1 MALASKANNRRIRS
15 TRPDLKGGMMKITT
29 IETLQWA
36 EYPRLLVVRVHTDAG
51 VVGLG
56 ETVDKLPGANG
67 ALHGTIAP
75 LVLGQEALDIEGLW
89 RFVMDNI
96 MYHGYAGAELRAL
109 SAFEVA
115 LWDIMGKTYQAP
127 LYHLL
132 GGKTRDK
139 IPTYNTCIGFGPI
152 QDYAAWH
159 QDAGQLAQSL
169 LSDGISA
176 MKIWPFDRFSERSFG
191 QYISLPEVEQGL
203 LPIRQIRETVGEAME
218 IGVEFHFR
226 WNRVSME
233 RIARALEPYHILFL
247 EDSMPP
253 VYADEIKLLA
263 QHTSIPII
271 GSELLMTRWQL
282 REWMEKH
289 VAQILMTDPVWN
301 GGIGETRKMANMA
314 EAFGLPLVL
323 HNVGGPICHAAC
335 MHLAAHFPN
344 LFFVE
349 SVRAFYQTYFPVLSN
364 LAPQVDDGHLSIP
377 SGPGLGVELRPE
389 VFERNDL
396 TRQVTEGMGRANG
409 RRAMGD
415 HWAVEEIR

>member
-1 MALASKANNRRIRS
+1 
-15 TRPDLKGGMMKITT
+15 MKITA

-36 EYPRLLVVRVHTDAG
+36 EYPRLLVVRVHTDEG
-51 VVGLG
+51 LIGLG
-56 ETVDKLPGANG
+56 ETVDKLPGANA
-67 ALHGTIAP
+67 ALHGTVAP
-75 LVLGQEALDIEGLW
+75 LVLGQEALDIEGVW

-115 LWDIMGKTYQAP
+115 LWDIMGKTYQSP

-159 QDAGQLAQSL
+159 QDAGQLAKSL
-169 LSDGISA
+169 LADGIKA
-176 MKIWPFDRFSERSFG
+176 MKIWPFDQFSERSLG
-191 QYISLPEVEQGL
+191 QYISLHDVEQGL
-203 LPIRQIRETVGEAME
+203 TPIRQIREAVGYNIE
-218 IGVEFHFR
+218 IGVECHFR

-233 RIARALEPYHILFL
+233 RIARALEPYNILFL
-247 EDSMPP
+247 EDVLPP
-253 VYADEIKLLA
+253 IYADEIKLLSER
-263 QHTSIPII
+263 TTIPII

-301 GGIGETRKMANMA
+301 GGIGETRKIANMA
-314 EAFGLPLVL
+314 EAFGLPMVL
-323 HNVGGPICHAAC
+323 HNVSGPICHAAC
-335 MHLAAHFPN
+335 MHLAVHIPN

-349 SVRAFYQTYFPVLSN
+349 SVRAFYKTYFPILSN
-364 LAPQVDDGHLSIP
+364 LAPTVDNGHLSVP
-377 SGPGLGVELRPE
+377 QGPGLGVELRPE
-389 VFERNDL
+389 VLTRPDL
-396 TRQVTEGMGRANG
+396 TRQITEGAGLAQG